1 MHPGYVPDKVISD
14 AELVVLARE
23 GEAGAFG
30 MLVERHRAALYA
42 AALAVLGDRDAAMDA
57 VQEAFMVALTHLNS
71 IRDPAAVG
79 RWLRM
84 VARNCALMQIRRVR
98 HEIVGG
104 NLEAWARTPGPEQV
118 LEEHALRDWVWAAIE
133 ALAEEERITLV
144 LRHFTRCRTYEAIA
158 AITGVPVGT
167 VRSRL
172 SRARRRLA
180 ADLAARAG
188 GRQRDQG
195 DLEESRGHEWK
206 SFYNRLHD
214 APEPRTYRDLYRSD
228 VVVQDVNG
236 TWRGL
241 DSWSAEER
249 QAIDIGV
256 RADITGLAAG
266 RDLTILEIDFRNPP
280 WAAAHCPPSSTFV
293 HRLDRGRS
301 ASVDIYY
308 HAS

>member
-1 MHPGYVPDKVISD
+1 M
-14 AELVVLARE
+14 
-23 GEAGAFG
+23 
-30 MLVERHRAALYA
+30 
-42 AALAVLGDRDAAMDA
+42 
-57 VQEAFMVALTHLNS
+57 
-71 IRDPAAVG
+71 
-79 RWLRM
+79 
-84 VARNCALMQIRRVR
+84 
-98 HEIVGG
+98 
-104 NLEAWARTPGPEQV
+104 
-118 LEEHALRDWVWAAIE
+118 
-133 ALAEEERITLV
+133 
-144 LRHFTRCRTYEAIA
+144 
-158 AITGVPVGT
+158 
-167 VRSRL
+167 RSRL

-180 ADLAARAG
+180 ADLAARSG
-188 GRQRDQG
+188 GRQPDQG
-195 DLEESRGHEWK
+195 HLEESRGHEWK

-236 TWRGL
+236 IWRGL

-266 RDLTILEIDFRNPP
+266 RDLTIFEIDFRNPP

-293 HRLDRGRS
+293 HRLDGGCS